1 MAVRLWRASSET
13 ASERLPFLSRT
24 KQLKSLQRH
33 YSPSSIMI
41 QSAFQDNSNTPCI
54 LFCMKLQHSLFSE
67 ERVVFAR
74 TLWYIA
80 LFGLPVMGKLLTL
93 TKLVETKLKGKN
105 KHD

>member
-1 MAVRLWRASSET
+1 M
-13 ASERLPFLSRT
+13 
-24 KQLKSLQRH
+24 
-33 YSPSSIMI
+33 
-41 QSAFQDNSNTPCI
+41 
-54 LFCMKLQHSLFSE
+54 LFYQ

>member
-1 MAVRLWRASSET
+1 
-13 ASERLPFLSRT
+13 
-24 KQLKSLQRH
+24 LQAQH
-33 YSPSSIMI
+33 L
-41 QSAFQDNSNTPCI
+41 
-54 LFCMKLQHSLFSE
+54 LFYQ

>member
-1 MAVRLWRASSET
+1 
-13 ASERLPFLSRT
+13 
-24 KQLKSLQRH
+24 
-33 YSPSSIMI
+33 
-41 QSAFQDNSNTPCI
+41 
-54 LFCMKLQHSLFSE
+54 MKLQHSLFSE

-80 LFGLPVMGKLLTL
+80 LFELPAVGELLTL